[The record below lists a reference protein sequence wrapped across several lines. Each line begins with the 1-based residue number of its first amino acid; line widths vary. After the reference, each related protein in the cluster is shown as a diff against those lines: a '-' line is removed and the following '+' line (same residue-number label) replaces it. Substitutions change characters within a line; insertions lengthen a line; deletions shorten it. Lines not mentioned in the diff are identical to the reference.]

1 MASENAEAAATAI
14 ERTMNQFG
22 GREDA
27 EHIVSH
33 LLNMHR
39 TLNQAFTSRIV
50 LRFVQEMAKRYTA
63 GRMDGRNS
71 EACRLCRVM
80 WDAVKADYGREDDE
94 DEVGLR
100 MI

>member
-1 MASENAEAAATAI
+1 MSRENAETAATAM
-14 ERTMNQFG
+14 ERVMNQFG

-27 EHIVSH
+27 ELVVSH

-80 WDAVKADYGREDDE
+80 WDAVKADYGRERDDA
-94 DEVGLR
+94 EVCLM